1 MIYLVDTDVIIDFL
15 KNQKPAIDL
24 FNKINSELIK
34 ISVITFLEIEYG
46 IKKSYH
52 PEKKKEEFINFMSEF
67 SIEIIAISPTIA
79 EEFVKLKINLE
90 KKRQPLADFDL
101 FIAAT
106 AIANNL
112 SLVTRNIKHF
122 KRIKDLKLH

>member
-90 KKRQPLADFDL
+90 KQRQPLADFDL

>member
-24 FNKINSELIK
+24 FNKISGKSIK
-34 ISVITFLEIEYG
+34 ISVITYLEIEYG

-52 PEKKKEEFINFMSEF
+52 PEKKKEEFNNFINEF
-67 SIEIIAISPTIA
+67 SIEIIPINVNIV
-79 EEFVKLKINLE
+79 EEFIKLKINLE
-90 KKRQPLADFDL
+90 KQRQPLADFDL

-106 AIANNL
+106 AISNIL
-112 SLVTRNIKHF
+112 SLVTRNTKHF
-122 KRIKDLKLH
+122 KRIKDLKFL

>member
-1 MIYLVDTDVIIDFL
+1 MVYLVDTDVIIDFL

-24 FNKINSELIK
+24 FNKINGESIK

-52 PEKKKEEFINFMSEF
+52 PEKKKEEFINFMNEF
-67 SIEIIAISPTIA
+67 FVEIIFINTSIA

-90 KKRQPLADFDL
+90 KQKQPLADFDL
-101 FIAAT
+101 LIAST

-112 SLVTRNIKHF
+112 SLVTRNTKHF
-122 KRIKDLKLH
+122 KRITGLDLF